1 MIVKIIFVAALATTQ
16 LAAIAQVT
24 CTMPNGVVI
33 TQKLSSSCPVGA
45 VKGQTL
51 DGKPVALSVPPPKEI
66 PPAASRVPL
75 PVAKPVQ
82 APPPPTDQS
91 YEYAKSICTLLE
103 GAGAT
108 TCEVNSNIFST
119 STIEAT
125 LATSPTDAAQSC
137 RYIAATMR
145 AKTNAFQSKN
155 WKILIFS
162 PFSGNRP
169 IATCEL

>member
-1 MIVKIIFVAALATTQ
+1 MLLKLIVAATLATTQ
-16 LAAIAQVT
+16 LVAIAQVK

-33 TQKLSSSCPVGA
+33 TQQLSSSCPLGA

-51 DGKPVALSVPPPKEI
+51 DGKPVALSVPPTKDKPAMVTQTQQPIPKPASP
-66 PPAASRVPL
+66 PPAPI
-75 PVAKPVQ
+75 
-82 APPPPTDQS
+82 DHS
-91 YEYAKSICTLLE
+91 YEYAKAICTLLE

-125 LATSPTDAAQSC
+125 LATSPKDASQSC
-137 RYIAATMR
+137 RFIASTMR
-145 AKTNAFQSKN
+145 SKTNAFQSKN

-169 IATCEL
+169 IAACEL